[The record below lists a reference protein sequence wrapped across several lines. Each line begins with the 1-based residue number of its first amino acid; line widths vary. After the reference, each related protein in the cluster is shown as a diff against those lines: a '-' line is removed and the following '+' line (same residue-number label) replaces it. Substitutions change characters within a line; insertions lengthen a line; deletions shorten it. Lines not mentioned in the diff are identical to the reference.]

1 MELELWHLL
10 VTSIIGPLS
19 FEIVRWRL
27 KRRDDRERKEA
38 ENQDK
43 KPTVEAALRSELRE
57 DNIKYR
63 DQVAGLES
71 LIRDYENERTRI
83 IADHRKSEQELD
95 KWRTAYYDIR
105 KDKLGLEFEM
115 KMVRKEVDIL
125 KAQLELRNIT
135 QKMIE
140 GEGPVESNSH

>member
-10 VTSIIGPLS
+10 VTSIIGPLA

-27 KRRDDRERKEA
+27 KRRDERDRRA
-38 ENQDK
+38 EEDK
-43 KPTVEAALRSELRE
+43 DQKPTVEAALRSELRE
-57 DNIKYR
+57 DNIRYR

-71 LIRDYENERTRI
+71 LIRDYEDERTRM
-83 IADHRKSEQELD
+83 IAEHRQSEKELD
-95 KWRTAYYDIR
+95 KWRTAYYDVR

-115 KMVRKEVDIL
+115 KMIRKEVEIL

-140 GEGPVESNSH
+140 GESS